1 MSIKRFFAKTTSEA
15 LRKVR
20 DELGSDAVILS
31 NRTTEDGIEI
41 LALGPADIA
50 ALLPAP
56 EPEPT
61 VLPALDGSQEES
73 HVSMPGEEKTAPS
86 AAVSKIGG
94 EPAGEARRL
103 LKNPS
108 RPHLFTS
115 KGKGER
121 ETPRS
126 VIANQRTT
134 PNPAKELPLSAHA
147 RREAEPNPAPVKKR
161 RRAAVKSS
169 SAGRVRTEMEEGGVV
184 HQDEPQNEGQGAVG
198 DIVRAAP
205 GSENGASLIDLRQ
218 VADEVTTNV
227 LNEIKSMRDTIEQQL
242 TILSWK
248 EREWRD
254 PVRSGLSR
262 HLQAAGFSDFLVREL
277 TKEFPEGT
285 SEKDAMNWAK
295 TVLAANIDTI
305 GNESEILEKGGVY
318 ALVGPTGVGK
328 TTTTAKLAARCVVRH
343 GADKL
348 ALLTTDGYRIGGH
361 EQLRIYAKILGVTV
375 HAVKDAHDLT
385 LALEELRGKHLVL
398 IDTVGMGQRDRM
410 VAEQVAMLAGCGVE
424 VKRLLLLNA
433 AANRHTLNEV
443 AHAYRG
449 DGLAGAIITKLD
461 ESVVLGGALETAIRH
476 HLPLFYTASGQRVPE
491 DLEPAD
497 PSYLLDRALDHL
509 PSVSPFSELEDEAT
523 LSLTIQKGASSSF
536 DGSGV
541 HLG

>member
-1 MSIKRFFAKTTSEA
+1 MSIKRFFAKTTSDA

-31 NRTTEDGIEI
+31 NRTTSDGIEI

-61 VLPALDGSQEES
+61 VLPALDGPREES
-73 HVSMPGEEKTAPS
+73 HVTTPGKEKTAPS
-86 AAVSKIGG
+86 ASMSKN
-94 EPAGEARRL
+94 EAAGEAREL
-103 LKNPS
+103 NKNS
-108 RPHLFTS
+108 FRPHLFS
-115 KGKGER
+115 SHEKGER
-121 ETPRS
+121 EAPRP
-126 VIANQRTT
+126 VIANHRAT
-134 PNPAKELPLSAHA
+134 PNPANELPLSAHA
-147 RREAEPNPAPVKKR
+147 HGKAEPDLAPVKKR
-161 RRAAVKSS
+161 RRAAVKFS
-169 SAGRVRTEMEEGGVV
+169 SAGRVTTEMEQGSVV
-184 HQDEPQNEGQGAVG
+184 HQDQPQNEGRGAVG
-198 DIVRAAP
+198 DIGRAVP
-205 GSENGASLIDLRQ
+205 GRENGPSLIDLRQ

-227 LNEIKSMRDTIEQQL
+227 LKEIKSMRGTIEQQL
-242 TILSWK
+242 TMLCWK

-262 HLQAAGFSDFLVREL
+262 HLQTAGFSDSLAREL
-277 TKEFPEGT
+277 TNEFPEGT
-285 SEKDAMNWAK
+285 SEKDAISWAK
-295 TVLAANIDTI
+295 TVLAANIEAI

-328 TTTTAKLAARCVVRH
+328 TTTTAKLAARWVVRH

-361 EQLRIYAKILGVTV
+361 EQLRIYGKILGVTV

-385 LALEELRGKHLVL
+385 LALAELRGKHLVL

-410 VAEQVAMLAGCGVE
+410 VAEQVAMLAGCGIE

-461 ESVVLGGALETAIRH
+461 ESVVLGCALETAIRH
-476 HLPLFYTASGQRVPE
+476 HLPLFYTACGQRVPE
-491 DLEPAD
+491 DLESAD
-497 PSYLLDRALDHL
+497 PSYLVDRALDHL
-509 PSVSPFSELEDEAT
+509 PSVSPFAELEDET
-523 LSLTIQKGASSSF
+523 ILSLKIQKGANSSF
-536 DGSGV
+536 DRSGAY
-541 HLG
+541 LG